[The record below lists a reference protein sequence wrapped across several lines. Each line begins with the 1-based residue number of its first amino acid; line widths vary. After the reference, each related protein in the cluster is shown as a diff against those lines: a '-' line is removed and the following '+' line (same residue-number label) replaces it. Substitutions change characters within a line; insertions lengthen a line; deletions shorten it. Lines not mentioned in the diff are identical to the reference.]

1 MEDKTKLEYLKLI
14 KRIVNCDNLE
24 DLKETVS
31 IANEF
36 ITNHKLKSSSDEYK
50 RIVDLVD
57 TIRFRLKS
65 KKKLN
70 KESVS
75 KKEYIISE
83 TQLKNIILNISEIDS
98 RTNDILNDILD
109 QISEYGEE
117 SLTPKQRKQLK
128 DFSAGQTLDYDKP
141 KNRDRKMVKFEKTL
155 PNLPKITFILMET
168 FETDDGFE
176 YLGSLDFNGK
186 EYTGFFV
193 VDSENKVES
202 IEFENYE
209 TKKDLFEDSEGLE
222 QEIVVY
228 FDEIADELSN
238 EDLQFDI
245 Y

>member
-1 MEDKTKLEYLKLI
+1 
-14 KRIVNCDNLE
+14 
-24 DLKETVS
+24 
-31 IANEF
+31 
-36 ITNHKLKSSSDEYK
+36 
-50 RIVDLVD
+50 
-57 TIRFRLKS
+57 
-65 KKKLN
+65 
-70 KESVS
+70 
-75 KKEYIISE
+75 
-83 TQLKNIILNISEIDS
+83 
-98 RTNDILNDILD
+98 
-109 QISEYGEE
+109 
-117 SLTPKQRKQLK
+117 
-128 DFSAGQTLDYDKP
+128 
-141 KNRDRKMVKFEKTL
+141 
-155 PNLPKITFILMET
+155 MET